1 MVKASMKPYF
11 VAIIVQLIYTGMFVI
26 SKAAFNH
33 GMNTYIFIF
42 YRQAVGSLILLPA
55 ALLQRKSA
63 RQVMTLGVLIK
74 LFFCALIGITLGV
87 NLYHVSLKFT
97 SATVASAVDSSLPA
111 ITFFLAVLLR
121 TEYVKLR
128 SSSGIAK
135 VTSVALCLAG
145 VFTIAFFTGPSISPI
160 NHHRAFASDAGSKN
174 VVPRGV
180 WIKWT
185 FLMVIANMCW
195 SLWIIFQAAVQK
207 EYPDKM
213 IVTLTQCLF
222 STVQSFVVAVVAE
235 RDFSKWKLR
244 FDISLLAI
252 LYSGVMVTGVS
263 YYLQTWCLEMRGPM
277 FFASWTP
284 LCFVFTIFCSSFFLG
299 EIVHLGSILG
309 GILLVGSLY
318 TMLWGKSKE
327 GNETDD
333 VTDDDIEKSTHIY
346 PREQQHTTTDQDKES
361 TLTGSAALHVQEL

>member
-11 VAIIVQLIYTGMFVI
+11 VAIVVQLIYTGMFVI

-33 GMNTYIFIF
+33 GMNIYIFVF
-42 YRQAVGSLILLPA
+42 YRQEVGSLILLPA
-55 ALLQRKSA
+55 ALLQRRSA
-63 RQVMTLGVLIK
+63 RPAMTLGVLIK

-87 NLYHVSLKFT
+87 NLYH
-97 SATVASAVDSSLPA
+97 D
-111 ITFFLAVLLR
+111 R

-145 VFTIAFFTGPSISPI
+145 VFTIVFFTGPSISPI
-160 NHHRAFASDAGSKN
+160 NHHRAFASDTSSKT

-185 FLMVIANMCW
+185 FLM
-195 SLWIIFQAAVQK
+195 AAVQK

-213 IVTLTQCLF
+213 VVTVTQCLF
-222 STVQSFVVAVVAE
+222 STMQSFVVAVVAE
-235 RDFSKWKLR
+235 RDFSRWKLR

-284 LCFVFTIFCSSFFLG
+284 LCFV
-299 EIVHLGSILG
+299 ILG
-309 GILLVGSLY
+309 GILLVASLY

-346 PREQQHTTTDQDKES
+346 PREQQHTTTDQAKES
-361 TLTGSAALHVQEL
+361 MLTSSAALHVQEL

>member
-1 MVKASMKPYF
+1 
-11 VAIIVQLIYTGMFVI
+11 MFMI

-33 GMNTYIFIF
+33 GMNIYIFVF
-42 YRQAVGSLILLPA
+42 YRQAVGSLILLPT
-55 ALLQRKSA
+55 ALLQR
-63 RQVMTLGVLIK
+63 
-74 LFFCALIGITLGV
+74 ITLGV
-87 NLYHVSLKFT
+87 NLYH
-97 SATVASAVDSSLPA
+97 
-111 ITFFLAVLLR
+111 R

-160 NHHRAFASDAGSKN
+160 NHHRTFASDTSSKT

-185 FLMVIANMCW
+185 FLMVVANMCW
-195 SLWIIFQAAVQK
+195 SLATVQK

-213 IVTLTQCLF
+213 VVTVTQCLF

-235 RDFSKWKLR
+235 RNFSRWKLR

-299 EIVHLGSILG
+299 EIVYLGSSILG
-309 GILLVGSLY
+309 GILLVESLY

-327 GNETDD
+327 GNETND
-333 VTDDDIEKSTHIY
+333 VTDVDIEKSTHIY
-346 PREQQHTTTDQDKES
+346 PGEQQHTTTDQAKES
-361 TLTGSAALHVQEL
+361 TLTSSAALHVQEL

>member
-1 MVKASMKPYF
+1 MVKASIKPYF
-11 VAIIVQLIYTGMFVI
+11 IAIVVQLIYTGMFLI

-42 YRQAVGSLILLPA
+42 YRQAVGSLILLLT
-55 ALLQRKSA
+55 ALLQRKNA
-63 RQVMTLGVLIK
+63 RPVMTLGVLIK
-74 LFFCALIGITLGV
+74 LFFCALIGIMLGV

-111 ITFFLAVLLR
+111 ITFFLAALL
-121 TEYVKLR
+121 
-128 SSSGIAK
+128 
-135 VTSVALCLAG
+135 SVALCLAG
-145 VFTIAFFTGPSISPI
+145 VFTIAFFAGPSISPI
-160 NHHRAFASDAGSKN
+160 NHHRAFASDAGSKT

-185 FLMVIANMCW
+185 FLMVVANMCW

-207 EYPDKM
+207 EYQDTM
-213 IVTLTQCLF
+213 VVTVTQCLF

-235 RDFSKWKLR
+235 RDFSRWKLR

-333 VTDDDIEKSTHIY
+333 VTDDDIEKSTQIY
-346 PREQQHTTTDQDKES
+346 PGEQQHTTTD
-361 TLTGSAALHVQEL
+361 

>member
-1 MVKASMKPYF
+1 MAKASMKPYF
-11 VAIIVQLIYTGMFVI
+11 VAIVVQLIYTGMFVI

-33 GMNTYIFIF
+33 GMNIYIFVF

-55 ALLQRKSA
+55 ALLQR
-63 RQVMTLGVLIK
+63 
-74 LFFCALIGITLGV
+74 ITLGV
-87 NLYHVSLKFT
+87 NLYH
-97 SATVASAVDSSLPA
+97 D
-111 ITFFLAVLLR
+111 R

-160 NHHRAFASDAGSKN
+160 NHHRAFASDTSSKT

-185 FLMVIANMCW
+185 FLMVVANMCW
-195 SLWIIFQAAVQK
+195 SLWIIFQATVQK

-213 IVTLTQCLF
+213 VVTVTQCLF

-235 RDFSKWKLR
+235 RDFSRWKLR

-309 GILLVGSLY
+309 GILLVASLY

-346 PREQQHTTTDQDKES
+346 PREQQHTTTDQAKES
-361 TLTGSAALHVQEL
+361 MLTSSAALHVQEL